1 MTYTVDIFLAMKGPN
16 LRRIAPPINVKR
28 KTEELKTIE
37 IEGKRIGGVTLE
49 EETQAI
55 QDAIFTCFNQ
65 ITQELA
71 RLFPITAQV
80 AGISSFDTDRML
92 LDKGVN
98 QGLHPGQL
106 VVIWTSDGGVDIP
119 LAEAVVQP
127 AARSSSIQIT
137 RWNDSSPGF
146 KNFIKIIKSPG
157 WLKQEGNKLFATTA
171 GLPPLPPEW
180 KR

>member
-1 MTYTVDIFLAMKGPN
+1 MTYTVDILLDMRGPN
-16 LRRIAPPINVKR
+16 LRRIAPPINVKG

-49 EETQAI
+49 EETRAI
-55 QDAIFTCFNQ
+55 QVAIFTCFNQ
-65 ITQELA
+65 IAQELA

-80 AGISSFDTDRML
+80 AGISSFNTDRMA
-92 LDKGVN
+92 LDKGVH
-98 QGLHPGQL
+98 QGLHRGQL
-106 VVIWTSDGGVDIP
+106 VVIWTSDGGIDIP

-127 AARSSSIQIT
+127 AEYRSSIYIT
-137 RWNDSSPGF
+137 RWNDSSPGM
-146 KNFIKIIKSPG
+146 KNFIKKIKSPG
-157 WLKQEGNKLFATTA
+157 WLKQEGNKLFATTV